1 MSEGDVSATV
11 YIDEDST
18 TLTLSSYKITF
29 VKIFNQAC
37 QALNLPSDDVNANI
51 TNYKIEIY
59 QDEDEFQEAHSL
71 NPNCD
76 SNQEIDTIFQSES
89 PFANPIIKFTSS
101 NAAA

>member
-1 MSEGDVSATV
+1 MSEGDVSAIV

-18 TLTLSSYKITF
+18 KLTLSSYKITF

-37 QALNLPSDDVNANI
+37 QALNLQSDDVNANI

-59 QDEDEFQEAHSL
+59 QNEDEFQEDHSL
-71 NPNCD
+71 NNNCD
-76 SNQEIDTIFQSES
+76 YNQEINTIFQSNDTFKS
-89 PFANPIIKFTSS
+89 PVIKFTSS

>member
-1 MSEGDVSATV
+1 MSEGDVSAIV

-18 TLTLSSYKITF
+18 TLILSSYKITF

-37 QALNLPSDDVNANI
+37 QALNLPSDDVNASI

-59 QDEDEFQEAHSL
+59 QNDREFQEAHSL

-76 SNQEIDTIFQSES
+76 YNQEIDTIFQSEDTFER
-89 PFANPIIKFTSS
+89 PVIKFTSS